1 METAG
6 SSLTMPGERLSRRG
20 FLHAA
25 GLTTLAGVA
34 AACGSSGTGNT
45 VATGAGRASNK
56 ALVTVRLTNDFLPD
70 LINAWYWVGK
80 DSGYFTD
87 EGIDLVMQN
96 PPQTQIGDPRLV
108 TTGQADV
115 LMSYIPNMITARA
128 AGLPIIS
135 VGVYMKQRADGLI
148 WDPKH
153 ITIKGPHDLA
163 GKVYGNFASPDWQ
176 AEFRQFLKSA
186 GMTTKDVQIVD
197 PGFSTP
203 TFIQAGKIDAGDGL
217 DYGERVTLGFLSGK
231 PAGFLNFNDFG
242 VPVMPFGEFVVTED
256 YANKNAE
263 TIKGFLRATARSMKK
278 YLTDTQASVA
288 AFKECCISG
297 PTATGTL
304 ESTTAKFSASLPYW
318 FDKGADIKT
327 AKYMLNDETQ
337 WKDVLAWAPG
347 IGLATTVES
356 ATHYFTN
363 QYITPQAQNP
373 TL

>member
-1 METAG
+1 MDQTAG
-6 SSLTMPGERLSRRG
+6 SPLTMLEERVSRRG
-20 FLHAA
+20 FFHVA

-34 AACGSSGTGNT
+34 VACGNSTSTPAASSSRGSGKLT
-45 VATGAGRASNK
+45 
-56 ALVTVRLTNDFLPD
+56 TVRLTNDFLPD

-80 DSGYFTD
+80 DAGYYAA

-96 PPQTQIGDPRLV
+96 PPEAQIGDPRLV
-108 TTGQADV
+108 TTGQTDV

-135 VGVYMKQRADGLI
+135 VGVYMKQRADGII

-153 ITIKGPHDLA
+153 ITIKGPEDLR
-163 GKVYGNFASPDWQ
+163 GKTYGNFASPDWQ
-176 AEFRQFLKSA
+176 AEFRQFLKTA

-203 TFIQAGKIDAGDGL
+203 AFIQAGKIDAGDGL
-217 DYGERVTLGFLSGK
+217 DYGERVTLGFLSGR

-256 YANKNAE
+256 YAAKNGE
-263 TIKGFLRATARSMKK
+263 TVKAFLRATARSMKK
-278 YLTDTQASVA
+278 YLSDTQASVK

-318 FDKGADIKT
+318 FDKGVDFSS
-327 AKYMLNDETQ
+327 AKYLLNDEAQ

-347 IGLATTVES
+347 VGLATSVQP
-356 ATHYFTN
+356 AKNYFTN
-363 QYITPQAQNP
+363 QYITAQAQNP